1 MDFRSPRLRFLWGW
15 RVRKLETMAP
25 KTIPV
30 PDSIWRSLEAMR
42 ADFLSKET
50 VVARWEPLSVDVEVQ
65 NWARAVTASGALT
78 AALSAVAA
86 EDPELADQ

>member
-1 MDFRSPRLRFLWGW
+1 MLG
-15 RVRKLETMAP
+15 TMAP

-42 ADFLSKET
+42 ADFLLKET
-50 VVARWEPLSVDVEVQ
+50 VVARWEPLSVDIEVQ
-65 NWARAVTASGALT
+65 NWARAVTVSGALS
-78 AALSAVAA
+78 AALNAVAA